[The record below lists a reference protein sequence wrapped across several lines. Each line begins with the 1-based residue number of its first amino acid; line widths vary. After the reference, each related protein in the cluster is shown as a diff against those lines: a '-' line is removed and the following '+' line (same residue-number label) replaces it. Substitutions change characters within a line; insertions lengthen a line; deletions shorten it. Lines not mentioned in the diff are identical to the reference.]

1 MPTNNLPE
9 IPQMSADRLTS
20 QLYHLPAI
28 IGRLGL
34 SVANAQSAL
43 NADYTENV
51 KELISIVK
59 EIIPKT
65 KPEARTEME
74 SLIKQLAPSRYQF
87 TETTLD
93 FSADLSEAVDVA
105 GSIGLGA
112 GFGAVVINAG
122 VSGDTTAS
130 ARQRLERDVLFKA
143 PDAVLITLGG
153 NDLKNGVAK
162 DHAFENLRIIVN
174 SIQNTGAGVII
185 GGIKFPI
192 RDRGFGSAYRKLAED
207 TGAILIPNIF
217 EGIMGNRKLL
227 SDPIHP
233 NDAGYK
239 LIAERFYEAMLQ
251 L

>member
-1 MPTNNLPE
+1 MKKILYIALCAVFMFLGYRIFFSSLPGKKGE
-9 IPQMSADRLTS
+9 IRAQKIICFGDSLTYGTGAAKDMDYPS
-20 QLYHLPAI
+20 QLSKMM
-28 IGRLGL
+28 GR
-34 SVANAQSAL
+34 
-43 NADYTENV
+43 
-51 KELISIVK
+51 
-59 EIIPKT
+59 P
-65 KPEARTEME
+65 
-74 SLIKQLAPSRYQF
+74 
-87 TETTLD
+87 
-93 FSADLSEAVDVA
+93 
-105 GSIGLGA
+105 
-112 GFGAVVINAG
+112 VINAG

-153 NDLKNGVAK
+153 NDLKNGVAR
-162 DHAFENLRIIVN
+162 DRAFENLRIIVN

-217 EGIMGNRKLL
+217 EGIMGNRKLM

-239 LIAERFYEAMLQ
+239 LIAERFYEALLQ